1 MISQRVKQLKP
12 FLVMDILEKAQFLEA
27 RGEQIIHLE
36 IGEPDFE
43 TPIQVK
49 EAASHALQACGKTHY
64 SPSLGLLELR
74 KTLVKHYRKKYG
86 VKFEESQIL
95 VTSGTSP
102 AMLLAFSAILNP
114 GDEVIITNPY
124 YPCYPNFVRYLD
136 AQPVFLKLNEEN
148 SFKFSAEQVK
158 ELLTPRTKA
167 IVINS
172 PANPTGTVI
181 STKTLQKLA
190 QLGPTLI
197 SDEIYHELA
206 YEARARSALEFTSNT
221 IVINGFS
228 KAYAMTGWRLGFLIA
243 PPPLMRLLQILQQ
256 NFLICA
262 PTLAQHAAL
271 KVFEPSVQK
280 ELYERVAIY
289 KKRRKFLLDQLEKI
303 GLRPNYQPEGAF
315 YILVKVKKYFPDSYR
330 FSLELLEKARVAVTP
345 GIDFGTEAE
354 GYIRLSYAN
363 SLENIKEGIE
373 RLGYFLKE
381 KQL

>member
-1 MISQRVKQLKP
+1 MISQRAEQIKP
-12 FLVMDILEKAQFLEA
+12 FLVMDILEKAQSLEA
-27 RGEQIIHLE
+27 RGEQVIHLE

-43 TPIQVK
+43 TPLKVK
-49 EAASHALQACGKTHY
+49 EAAAQALKAQGKTHY
-64 SPSLGLLELR
+64 SPSLGLLKLR
-74 KTLVKHYRKKYG
+74 KDLVKHHRKKYG
-86 VKFEESQIL
+86 VTCEESQIL

-114 GDEVIITNPY
+114 GDEVIMTNPF

-136 AQPVFLKLNEEN
+136 AKPVFLQLEEGN
-148 SFKFSAEQVK
+148 GFKFSAEQVK
-158 ELLTPRTKA
+158 KLLTPRTKA

-172 PANPTGTVI
+172 PANPTGSII
-181 STKTLQKLA
+181 SPQTIHKLT

-197 SDEIYHELA
+197 SDEIYQELVYKVKA
-206 YEARARSALEFTSNT
+206 HSTLEFTSNT

-243 PPPLMRLLQILQQ
+243 PPPLIRTLQILQQ

-271 KVFEPSVQK
+271 KVFEPAVQK
-280 ELYERVAIY
+280 ELQEMVATYE
-289 KKRRKFLLDQLEKI
+289 KRKTFLFNQLEKI
-303 GLRPNYQPEGAF
+303 GLRPNYEPEGAF
-315 YILVKVKKYFPDSYR
+315 YVLVNVKKYSQNSYR

-345 GIDFGTEAE
+345 GIDFGTQAE

-363 SLENIKEGIE
+363 SVENIKEGIE
-373 RLGYFLKE
+373 RLGRFLEAKR
-381 KQL
+381 L

>member
-1 MISQRVKQLKP
+1 
-12 FLVMDILEKAQFLEA
+12 MDILEKAQSLEA
-27 RGEQIIHLE
+27 RGEQVIHLE

-43 TPIQVK
+43 TPTPVK
-49 EAASHALQACGKTHY
+49 KAASQALEAEGKTRY

-74 KTLVKHYRKKYG
+74 KALVKYYRKKYG
-86 VKFEESQIL
+86 VSCKESQIL
-95 VTSGTSP
+95 ITSGTSP
-102 AMLLAFSAILNP
+102 AMLLAFSAILNR
-114 GDEVIITNPY
+114 GDEVIMTNPY
-124 YPCYPNFVRYLD
+124 YPCYPNFVRYLN
-136 AQPVFLKLNEEN
+136 AKPVFLALKE
-148 SFKFSAEQVK
+148 SSGFKFSAEQVK
-158 ELLTPRTKA
+158 KLLTPRTKA

-181 STKTLQKLA
+181 APQTIQELA

-197 SDEIYHELA
+197 SDEIYHELVYKVKA
-206 YEARARSALEFTSNT
+206 HSSLEFTSNT

-243 PPPLMRLLQILQQ
+243 PPLLIRTLQILQQ

-262 PTLAQHAAL
+262 PTLAQNAAL

-280 ELYERVAIY
+280 ELQERVATY
-289 KKRRKFLLDQLEKI
+289 EKRRTFLLSQLEKI
-303 GLRPNYQPEGAF
+303 GLSPHYEPEGAF
-315 YILVKVKKYFPDSYR
+315 YVLVNVKKYSQDSYR

-373 RLGYFLKE
+373 RLGRFLEE
-381 KQL
+381 KRF